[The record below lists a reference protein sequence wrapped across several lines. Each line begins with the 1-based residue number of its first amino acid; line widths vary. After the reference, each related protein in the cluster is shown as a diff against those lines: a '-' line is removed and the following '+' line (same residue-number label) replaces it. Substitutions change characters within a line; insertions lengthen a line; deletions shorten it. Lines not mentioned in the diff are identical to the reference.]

1 MMHTRSLALIVAL
14 FFPSIATAEPA
25 ASPSP
30 EPILL
35 DRPTLSLAAAR
46 AIIGAAERAAS
57 ARGVGVVTVVVDSTG
72 NVIQLSRMDAAQVA
86 SVEVGIGKAR
96 TAAIFRRP
104 SRVFEEQ
111 VRNGRVAALA
121 LAGATPLQGGVPV
134 VIDGAVVGAVGV
146 SGDAPQVDEDIAI
159 AGAAALTAEPHE
171 AQ

>member
-1 MMHTRSLALIVAL
+1 MMHTQRLAVLAILVSAATSVAAK
-14 FFPSIATAEPA
+14 S
-25 ASPSP
+25 ASD
-30 EPILL
+30 PILL

-46 AIIGAAERAAS
+46 TIIGAAEREATT
-57 ARGVGVVTVVVDSTG
+57 RGVGVVTVVVDGAG
-72 NVIQLSRMDAAQVA
+72 NVIQLSRMDSAQVA

-146 SGDAPQVDEDIAI
+146 SGDSPQVDEDIAI
-159 AGAAALTAEPHE
+159 AGANAIAAQGAK
-171 AQ
+171 

>member
-1 MMHTRSLALIVAL
+1 MKTRQLALLGVLLLLLVAA
-14 FFPSIATAEPA
+14 SANAEPA
-25 ASPSP
+25 G

-46 AIIGAAERAAS
+46 AIIGAAEREAA
-57 ARGVGVVTVVVDSTG
+57 ARGVGVVTVVVDGAG
-72 NVIQLSRMDAAQVA
+72 NVIQLSRMDSAQVA

-146 SGDAPQVDEDIAI
+146 SGDSPQVDEDIAI
-159 AGAAALTAEPHE
+159 AGANAVSARSAK
-171 AQ
+171 